1 MSRPA
6 RSLALGAYRAAT
18 GLAEPL
24 APVLLRRRARGGKE
38 DPARIAERLGRPT
51 APRPAGP
58 LAWLHAVS
66 VGEAVSILPLARA
79 LRDRRPDL
87 GVLVTSGT
95 RTSAELLA
103 RRLPDGCRH
112 QYAPVDGPRAVA
124 GFLAHWRPDLGVF
137 VESELWPNLILQA
150 RAAGVRLALLSAR
163 MTEASASG
171 WSRLPAAAAELL
183 GAFDLIMVQDQ
194 ATCARLERLGA
205 APAGQLNLKLVAE
218 PLPFDAQELAR
229 LRADIGP
236 LPVVLAASTHPGEE
250 ALIARACRA
259 AGVRAALVVA
269 PRHPDRGGAIEAE
282 LKALGLSVAVRSRG
296 ETAGAADAYLAD
308 TLGELGLFFRLAQVT
323 VMGGAFVPG
332 VGGHN
337 PLEPARLGCAIV
349 TGPEV
354 FNAADV
360 YADMVAAG
368 AAVMV
373 AGEAELASELGALL
387 TEPERARTLGA
398 SALAFAARQGAALDE
413 ALARLMPL
421 LPA

>member
-24 APVLLRRRARGGKE
+24 APALLNGRARRGKE
-38 DPARIAERLGRPT
+38 DSGRIAERLGRPT
-51 APRPAGP
+51 AARPAGA

-79 LRDRRPDL
+79 LRERRPGL
-87 GVLVTSGT
+87 TVLVTSGT

-103 RRLPDGCRH
+103 RRLPEGCLH
-112 QYAPVDGPRAVA
+112 QYAPVDGPAAVSR
-124 GFLAHWRPDLGVF
+124 FLAHWRPDLGIF

-150 RAAGVRLALLSAR
+150 KAAGVRLALLSAR
-163 MTEASASG
+163 MTEASAKG
-171 WSRLPAAAAELL
+171 WSRAPRAAAELL
-183 GAFDLIMVQDQ
+183 GAFELILAQDA
-194 ATCARLERLGA
+194 ATCARLKRLGA
-205 APAGQLNLKLVAE
+205 APDGRLNLKLVGE
-218 PLPFDAQELAR
+218 PLPCDADELAR
-229 LRADIGP
+229 LRDGLGP
-236 LPVVLAASTHPGEE
+236 RPAVLAASTHPGEE
-250 ALIARACRA
+250 ALIARAWRDV
-259 AGVRAALVVA
+259 GVPGLLILA
-269 PRHPDRGGAIEAE
+269 PRHPDRSAGVEAD
-282 LKALGLSVAVRSRG
+282 LRGLGFAPAVRSRG
-296 ETAGAADAYLAD
+296 EPPAGADAYLAD
-308 TLGELGLFFRLAQVT
+308 TLGELGLYFRLARVT

-373 AGEAELASELGALL
+373 ADPAGLAAELRALL
-387 TEPERARTLGA
+387 AAPERTQALGQA
-398 SALAFAARQGAALDE
+398 ALDFAGRQGAAFE
-413 ALARLMPL
+413 AALERLSPM